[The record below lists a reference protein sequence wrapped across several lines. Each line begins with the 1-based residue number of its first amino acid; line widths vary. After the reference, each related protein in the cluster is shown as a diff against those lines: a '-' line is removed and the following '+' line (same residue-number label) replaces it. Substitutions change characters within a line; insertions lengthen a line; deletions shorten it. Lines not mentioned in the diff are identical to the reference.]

1 MTTVIQRFTPILLF
15 LTLVTAA
22 AGAADDGQ
30 WVMATK
36 DYSNTRYSELDQINV
51 TNAANLKL
59 AWTFS
64 TGVFRGQEAAPLV
77 VGDTMYVISPFPNY
91 LYALD
96 LAKGGQ
102 LKWKY
107 DPKGEAA
114 AKGEACC
121 DWVNRG
127 GAFADGKIFYNVLD

>member
-1 MTTVIQRFTPILLF
+1 MTTVIQRFTSILLF
-15 LTLVTAA
+15 LMLVTAA

-96 LAKGGQ
+96 LNKGGQ

-121 DWVNRG
+121 
-127 GAFADGKIFYNVLD
+127 

>member
-1 MTTVIQRFTPILLF
+1 MRHFWAILIVCCIARPVL
-15 LTLVTAA
+15 
-22 AGAADDGQ
+22 GAEPEDDGQ

-36 DYSNTRYSELDQINV
+36 DYTNTRYSELDQIN
-51 TNAANLKL
+51 TENAKNLKV

-77 VGDTMYVISPFPNY
+77 VKDTMYVVSPFPNY
-91 LYALD
+91 LFALD
-96 LAKGGQ
+96 LKNSGA

-107 DPKGEAA
+107 DPKPEAA

-121 DWVNRG
+121 DWVNR
-127 GAFADGKIFYNVLD
+127 